1 LYEKK
6 VAIMIPHLRDGG
18 AERVVSILTNYLFI
32 KYNIYLILFDGK
44 NRDYECKGKIIDLEV
59 PASKSHFKRLIRLIK
74 RILKVKKLKELY
86 QFDVIISFLNTPN
99 IINLL
104 TRQKEKRII
113 SVRDFTSIYLKGFYG
128 RIFKMLI
135 KLLYNRADKII
146 AVSKAIKIDLVE
158 NFNIKE
164 SKIEVIY
171 NPYNIESIQAS
182 ANEDMEEVYKDVF
195 NGPVV
200 INVGRLTR
208 AKGQW
213 HLIRAFKLI
222 NEKIPDM
229 RLIIMG
235 KEEDLEEYLKNL
247 VRDLN
252 LDKAIHL
259 MPFQKN
265 PFKYVA
271 RSKIYAFPS
280 LFEGFPNALVEAM
293 ACGIPVIA
301 CDCKSGPREILAPD
315 TDNKSHT
322 KTVEYAKYGI
332 LVPICDGNYYKVD
345 DPLTCEE
352 TLLAHSII
360 ELYQSPELSKQYA
373 ESGQRR
379 AEELEI
385 RKIISQYESIID

>member
-1 LYEKK
+1 
-6 VAIMIPHLRDGG
+6 
-18 AERVVSILTNYLFI
+18 
-32 KYNIYLILFDGK
+32 
-44 NRDYECKGKIIDLEV
+44 
-59 PASKSHFKRLIRLIK
+59 
-74 RILKVKKLKELY
+74 
-86 QFDVIISFLNTPN
+86 
-99 IINLL
+99 
-104 TRQKEKRII
+104 
-113 SVRDFTSIYLKGFYG
+113 
-128 RIFKMLI
+128 MLI